1 MAQWALPELGPA
13 ERRAVIP
20 KLIELLGDNK
30 HQPDQISETAGA
42 SYLVLSKMAPE
53 SIAALTDA
61 LSSKNIIVWALAAA
75 ALGEIGPGAKSAL
88 PVLQKRL
95 SDKDPNI
102 RVSSAA
108 IIGKIGGEPDEF
120 VPVVIQ
126 CLPVINWETVGYAL
140 DLLVRYKDY
149 AKDAIP
155 VLEKILNNTP
165 DSSNPTNRTVRTE
178 VIAALRQID
187 PEAASRAGVQ

>member
-30 HQPDQISETAGA
+30 HQPDQISETAEA

-53 SIAALTDA
+53 SIGALTDA

>member
-1 MAQWALPELGPA
+1 MAQWALLELGPA

-30 HQPDQISETAGA
+30 HLPDQISETAGA

-61 LSSKNIIVWALAAA
+61 LSSKNIIVWVLAAA

-108 IIGKIGGEPDEF
+108 IIGKIGGEPPEF

-126 CLPVINWETVGYAL
+126 CLPLINWETMDYAL

-149 AKDAIP
+149 AKDAVP

-165 DSSNPTNRTVRTE
+165 DSRNPTNRTVRTE